1 MAAPIAGFT
10 GAPDYGEIPL
20 TVQFTDLSTGL
31 PTSYLWEFG
40 DGTTGGDASP
50 SHLYTGVDSFDVVLT
65 ASNGDGD
72 GVATGVVDTYVSASH
87 SESPAVSLSGPSV
100 KYCGALTCMGWVR
113 NPIFGPEGYSIIP
126 LAVSDPDGDVRGA
139 DQAVCFELQWDA
151 AAGDHR
157 LGFKGSQ
164 SNLVE
169 ATTGVSLADEG
180 WHMLCWVCGTDGR
193 ITFYVDGVE
202 CPARSGADSD
212 GILYSRPRSYATRSG
227 SGYVWVPYL
236 DKAGQA
242 VGLYNWRYASDLY
255 LHPAWVRELMA
266 ADAAALGV

>member
-31 PTSYLWEFG
+31 PTSWLWEFG
-40 DGTTGGDASP
+40 DGTTGGSENP

-72 GVATGVVDTYVSASH
+72 GVATGVVDTYESVSTSV
-87 SESPAVSLSGPSV
+87 SPAVSLSGPSV

-113 NPIFGPEGYSIIP
+113 NPIFGDGGDSIIP
-126 LAVSDPDGDVRGA
+126 LAISDQGGDVRDA
-139 DQAVCFELQWDA
+139 DQAVCFELQWDETE
-151 AAGDHR
+151 GDHR

-164 SNLVE
+164 SKPIA
-169 ATTGVSLADEG
+169 ATTGVDLRDER
-180 WHMLCWVCGTDGR
+180 WHMLCWICGTDGL
-193 ITFYVDGVE
+193 ITFYADGIE
-202 CPARSGADSD
+202 CPPRAGIDSD
-212 GILYSRPRSYATRSG
+212 GLPYSRPRSYATRSG
-227 SGYVWVPYL
+227 TGYVWVPYM
-236 DKAGQA
+236 DKAGQS

-255 LHPAWVRELMA
+255 LHADWVREIMA
-266 ADAAALGV
+266 VDAAVLGV